1 MKLSL
6 SVLNRTVCNLPLAQV
21 FNYDFAALVLY
32 DAAVFGDRFATEK
45 YGITKRSISRY
56 RKRLQTDPIL
66 SQKVF
71 ELRKG
76 IVPPKTSAQDAMDA
90 ALEFIQDAPK
100 HLERG
105 RVQDLLAVAQT
116 YKTIAE
122 IELAGKIIDA
132 RLAQIPG
139 QLGTADRQMAT
150 GTVETTAERVEG

>member
-1 MKLSL
+1 M
-6 SVLNRTVCNLPLAQV
+6 
-21 FNYDFAALVLY
+21 LY
-32 DAAVFGDRFATEK
+32 DAAVFGDQFAVER

-56 RKRLQTDPIL
+56 RTRLRTDPIL

-90 ALEFIQDAPK
+90 ALEFLEDAPK
-100 HLERG
+100 HLDRSK
-105 RVQDLLAVAQT
+105 VSDLLAIAQT

-139 QLGTADRQMAT
+139 QSGEADRQVVAGAT
-150 GTVETTAERVEG
+150 IEATAITVEPS